1 MARVVLIPAVCDF
14 NYAARVTH
22 AFFISTCT
30 VSIQCSTGQTMPFSS
45 TDLESLHRQIRFLSA
60 EVARVE
66 RERDKRLNDRE
77 LVIMKKNA
85 RNERTQKAF
94 SNLRAEHS
102 RLREE
107 AAANVHRTA
116 QLQKEISVLCLEN
129 GAAKQRIKDLEE
141 AFMTNPDAKLRL
153 KIKLLCVK
161 YHPDH
166 GTKTLSSTEVARD
179 LIALLA

>member
-1 MARVVLIPAVCDF
+1 
-14 NYAARVTH
+14 
-22 AFFISTCT
+22 
-30 VSIQCSTGQTMPFSS
+30 MPFSS
-45 TDLESLHRQIRFLSA
+45 TDLESLQRQIRFLSA

-85 RNERTQKAF
+85 RNERTQKAL
-94 SNLRAEHS
+94 SNLKAEHS

-107 AAANVHRTA
+107 AAVNVLHRTA
-116 QLQKEISVLCLEN
+116 QLKQEINVLCVEN

-161 YHPDH
+161 YHPDR
-166 GTKTLSSTEVARD
+166 GTTTLSSTEVARD
-179 LIALLA
+179 LIVLLS

>member
-1 MARVVLIPAVCDF
+1 
-14 NYAARVTH
+14 
-22 AFFISTCT
+22 
-30 VSIQCSTGQTMPFSS
+30 MPFSS
-45 TDLESLHRQIRFLSA
+45 TDLESLQRQIRFLSA

-94 SNLRAEHS
+94 SNLKAEHS

-107 AAANVHRTA
+107 AAVNVLHRTA
-116 QLQKEISVLCLEN
+116 QLKQEINVLCVEN

-161 YHPDH
+161 YHPDR
-166 GTKTLSSTEVARD
+166 GTTTLSSTEVARD
-179 LIALLA
+179 LIVLLS